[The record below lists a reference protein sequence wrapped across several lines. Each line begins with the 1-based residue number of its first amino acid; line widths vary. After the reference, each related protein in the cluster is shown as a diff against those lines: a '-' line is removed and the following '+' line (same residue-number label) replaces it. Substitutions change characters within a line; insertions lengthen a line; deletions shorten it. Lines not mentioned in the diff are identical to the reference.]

1 MEILSE
7 IILAVATIVIPAI
20 FTWIGIKIN
29 ELLDNKYK
37 RDIVLEV
44 VKYVE
49 QTCKDKT
56 SEEKYEEALR
66 QASDWLA
73 SKNLTISSTELKI
86 LIESAVNGLTNQIKR
101 EE

>member
-7 IILAVATIVIPAI
+7 IISAIATIVIPAI

-29 ELLDNKYK
+29 ELLDNKNK
-37 RDIVLEV
+37 REIVLEV

-49 QTCKDKT
+49 QTCKEKT

-73 SKNLTISSTELKI
+73 SKNLNISSTELKI
-86 LIESAVNGLTNQIKR
+86 LIESAVNSLTTEIKKG
-101 EE
+101 E